1 MIQLWLQWICRRW
14 GAIRAI
20 KKSGRKIPNDI
31 RLISLTGDS
40 ILETALTS
48 MEIPAIEMGHYAT
61 EVIINLIES
70 SEETKRRRQHIVFES
85 TLRERETT

>member
-1 MIQLWLQWICRRW
+1 MVAVDMQAM

-31 RLISLTGDS
+31 RLISLTGHSIDS

-85 TLRERETT
+85 ILRERETT